1 VATNVIIVGAGLAGL
16 VAART
21 LQRRGCGVTIFEARE
36 RIGGRVWT
44 RRDDF
49 GGMHGEA
56 GGELIDADQKEI
68 RNLAR
73 ELGLA
78 EQRILRGGFAQYRIG
93 RDGQRHIRS
102 PQSAWQNVERALEP
116 LLRAYRLNEQEWD
129 GPIASSIAARSVGE
143 WLDEIKATREL
154 RATALMMRNF
164 FLADPDDLSLLVYVD
179 QFASAG
185 NPGRNELYRIR
196 GGNDLL
202 PKRIARTLHQPVRL
216 RHIVRRIARTKAG
229 VRVAVENGRRLLE
242 FSATCALVTAP
253 APLAAEIEFVPDLSA
268 AQRDALARLKYG
280 PATKTLLQ
288 FDRAPWRRTGKR
300 RACATDLDVGAL
312 WDASEGQRG
321 RKALLT
327 LLAGGEASAAT
338 RKLLAS
344 NANELVSRLSFFGVG
359 NARLL
364 ALRTVTWE
372 DDPWARG
379 GYAAFDPSFPPASRQ
394 LLKMPSEGIFFAG
407 EHTSSKW
414 QGYMNG
420 AIESGLRAAEEIS
433 ALYP

>member
-1 VATNVIIVGAGLAGL
+1 VATNVVIVGAGLAGL
-16 VAART
+16 VAARA
-21 LQRRGCGVTIFEARE
+21 LQRRGCSVTIFEARE

-44 RRDDF
+44 HRDDF
-49 GGMHGEA
+49 GGMQGEA

-129 GPIASSIAARSVGE
+129 GPIASSIAARSVGD

-164 FLADPDDLSLLVYVD
+164 FLSDPDDLSLLVYVD
-179 QFASAG
+179 QFASSG

-202 PKRIARTLHQPVRL
+202 PKRITRALRRPVRL
-216 RHIVRRIARTKAG
+216 GHIVRRIARTKTG
-229 VRVAVENGRRLLE
+229 VRVAVENGRRLVEL
-242 FSATCALVTAP
+242 SATCALVTAP

-268 AQRDALARLKYG
+268 AQHGALARLKYG

-288 FDRAPWRRTGKR
+288 FDRAPWRRTRKR
-300 RACATDLDVGAL
+300 RACATDLDIGAL

-321 RKALLT
+321 PKALLT
-327 LLAGGEASAAT
+327 LLAGGDASAAT
-338 RKLLAS
+338 QKLLAS

-364 ALRTVTWE
+364 ALRTVSWE

-379 GYAAFDPSFPPASRQ
+379 GYAAFDPSFPPAARA
-394 LLKMPSEGIFFAG
+394 LLKMPSERIFFAG

-433 ALYP
+433 ALYL